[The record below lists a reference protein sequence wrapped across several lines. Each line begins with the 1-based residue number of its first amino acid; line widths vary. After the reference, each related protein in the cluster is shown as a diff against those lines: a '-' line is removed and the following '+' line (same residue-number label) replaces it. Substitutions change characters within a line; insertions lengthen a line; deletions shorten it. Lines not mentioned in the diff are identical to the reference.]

1 MIREV
6 RLKNWRS
13 HLDSD
18 FKFSDGTNCFI
29 GAMGSGKTSIL
40 DAICFAFFGTFPAL
54 NQKKLRLE
62 DVIMKKPSQKDM
74 AEVDINFELNGDEFS
89 IKRVISK
96 GRSTAELRKN
106 NELLEGPQTSR
117 VTEEVEK
124 LLKVDYDLFTRAIYS
139 EQNHLDHFL
148 SIAKGQRMKKI
159 DELLALDKFEKARVN
174 TKSLI
179 NKLFSFVQEKERL
192 LDAMSKDEI
201 LRKHNFVKIEINELK
216 EKDTLNRKQLKE
228 AQSKEKVLEGNL
240 LILKTQKQN
249 LEELESR
256 SKTLN
261 AQIEMLDEDLERLKE
276 SLMEFSENTRE
287 DLQAS
292 LKNLSERLDKIK
304 QNAQNEETA
313 LNSLKDKAS
322 EVKAKTNF
330 IEKQR
335 MPELRMLIKEKSKL
349 FNKIKN
355 ISPEK
360 LKVDIEEKRKE
371 LEEIQK
377 NIQANLTRI
386 EDIKISNE
394 NLKQTGDICPICSNK
409 LTQKKKSAI
418 LAERRK
424 NTIRLKRESEK
435 FERNLKVL
443 KGVIEKLEEKLG
455 LVESFKDKLDL
466 VEADKKE
473 VARLEVELKDLKD
486 ESKLN
491 DTHKRMIEKNL
502 ELISR
507 DVEDLQA
514 KQIKVKEVLFKREE
528 ADSKLSKVREYRE
541 ELSKVSLEKNKYSM
555 FSQTTL
561 DIVESDY
568 RNILILEKGLES
580 NIEHIAS
587 NISEKQRLL
596 EEIEIKR
603 QSLEVIRQEINK
615 IKALGD
621 QFRLLEMALL
631 DTQDNLRK
639 DFVLA
644 VNQAMQSIWSD
655 LYPYKDIYS
664 VKLAIEEGDYVLQ
677 LQDSTGWI
685 PADGIASGGERSM
698 ACLALRIAFAMVLA
712 PQLKW
717 LVLDEP
723 THNLDSKAVE
733 VLAETLRERAAN
745 LVDQIFLITH
755 DQNLESAVSGYLYRL
770 EREKEKDG
778 FTKVIPISGPEF
790 I

>member
-18 FKFSDGTNCFI
+18 FKFTDGTNCFI
-29 GAMGSGKTSIL
+29 GSMGSGKTSIL

-54 NQKKLRLE
+54 NQKKLKLE
-62 DVIMKKPSQKDM
+62 DVIMKKPFQKDM

-159 DELLALDKFEKARVN
+159 DELLALDKFEDARVN

-240 LILKTQKQN
+240 SILKTQKQN

-256 SKTLN
+256 SKTLS

-287 DLQAS
+287 DLQVS
-292 LKNLSERLDKIK
+292 LRNLSERLDKIK

-313 LNSLKDKAS
+313 LNSLKDKTS

-377 NIQANLTRI
+377 IIQANLT
-386 EDIKISNE
+386 E
-394 NLKQTGDICPICSNK
+394 
-409 LTQKKKSAI
+409 
-418 LAERRK
+418 
-424 NTIRLKRESEK
+424 
-435 FERNLKVL
+435 
-443 KGVIEKLEEKLG
+443 
-455 LVESFKDKLDL
+455 
-466 VEADKKE
+466 
-473 VARLEVELKDLKD
+473 
-486 ESKLN
+486 
-491 DTHKRMIEKNL
+491 
-502 ELISR
+502 
-507 DVEDLQA
+507 
-514 KQIKVKEVLFKREE
+514 
-528 ADSKLSKVREYRE
+528 
-541 ELSKVSLEKNKYSM
+541 
-555 FSQTTL
+555 
-561 DIVESDY
+561 
-568 RNILILEKGLES
+568 
-580 NIEHIAS
+580 
-587 NISEKQRLL
+587 
-596 EEIEIKR
+596 
-603 QSLEVIRQEINK
+603 
-615 IKALGD
+615 
-621 QFRLLEMALL
+621 
-631 DTQDNLRK
+631 
-639 DFVLA
+639 
-644 VNQAMQSIWSD
+644 
-655 LYPYKDIYS
+655 
-664 VKLAIEEGDYVLQ
+664 
-677 LQDSTGWI
+677 
-685 PADGIASGGERSM
+685 
-698 ACLALRIAFAMVLA
+698 
-712 PQLKW
+712 
-717 LVLDEP
+717 
-723 THNLDSKAVE
+723 
-733 VLAETLRERAAN
+733 
-745 LVDQIFLITH
+745 
-755 DQNLESAVSGYLYRL
+755 
-770 EREKEKDG
+770 
-778 FTKVIPISGPEF
+778 
-790 I
+790 